1 MANILYLFKT
11 RTNSTVYKNYTKM
24 SEEWNKLKKYIRYAG
39 TILESSGKAFDRT
52 DTACKRLKQNLHLTI
67 QHWCE
72 S

>member
-1 MANILYLFKT
+1 
-11 RTNSTVYKNYTKM
+11 M

-39 TILESSGKAFDRT
+39 TILESSGKTFDRT

-72 S
+72 P